1 MTDFFRDAP
10 AGAIAL
16 VVAAIALMIIEVP
29 LRLRRKAELE
39 HQEDGPVSEEPSRL
53 PLLLAPLPWVLLGA
67 GLIWYVF
74 AE

>member
-16 VVAAIALMIIEVP
+16 VVVGIALMIIEVP
-29 LRLRRKAELE
+29 LRLRWKADLD
-39 HQEDGPVSEEPSRL
+39 HREDGPVSEAPSRL
-53 PLLLAPLPWVLLGA
+53 PLLLAPLPWLLLGA

-74 AE
+74 GE